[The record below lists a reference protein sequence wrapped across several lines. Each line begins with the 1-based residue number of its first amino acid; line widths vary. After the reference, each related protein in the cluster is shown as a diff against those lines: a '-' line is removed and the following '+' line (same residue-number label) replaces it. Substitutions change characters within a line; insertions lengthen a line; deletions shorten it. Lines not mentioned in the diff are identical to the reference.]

1 MNSQTSLNKENVNI
15 EPALP
20 SKSLDKPREFGR
32 DVTNNTF
39 AENNKDWFVSKDS
52 TNTTDSDSHLKNTSE
67 EADAKEAKVNVPS
80 VHPFAKEVMGA
91 TQGQKREETLSS
103 QVSLRAPKGGERS
116 GAVEN

>member
-1 MNSQTSLNKENVNI
+1 MNKENVSV

-39 AENNKDWFVSKDS
+39 AEVNKDSFHVKDS
-52 TNTTDSDSHLKNTSE
+52 TNTTDSDSFQKSSAE
-67 EADAKEAKVNVPS
+67 DADAKEAKVNMPS
-80 VHPFAKEVMGA
+80 AHSFAKEVMGA
-91 TQGQKREETLSS
+91 TQSQKKEETLQTQISLPS
-103 QVSLRAPKGGERS
+103 QKAELKL

>member
-91 TQGQKREETLSS
+91 T
-103 QVSLRAPKGGERS
+103 
-116 GAVEN
+116 